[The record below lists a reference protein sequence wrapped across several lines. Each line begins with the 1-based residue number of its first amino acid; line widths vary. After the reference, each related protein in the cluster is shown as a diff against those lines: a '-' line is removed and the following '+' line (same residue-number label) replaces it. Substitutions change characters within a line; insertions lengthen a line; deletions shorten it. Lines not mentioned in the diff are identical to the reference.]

1 MSADVL
7 LQVGH
12 ADTLQ
17 VSHGSKATQVP
28 SLHQV
33 LRQRVLPVA
42 APAHSPGSEAV
53 SLLLLR
59 EILPPALPLT
69 AAHQVLLQPQLY
81 LIFKSSCRQTCRV
94 QIRMA
99 MAWYYQ
105 NELGYFEIVRHL
117 ILCFLHSTESTQVIG
132 RINVSIQAVKRPSRS
147 SPICK

>member
-1 MSADVL
+1 MSDDIL

-17 VSHGSKATQVP
+17 VSYRSKATQVP

-42 APAHSPGSEAV
+42 ALAHSPGSEAV

-81 LIFKSSCRQTCRV
+81 LI
-94 QIRMA
+94 
-99 MAWYYQ
+99 
-105 NELGYFEIVRHL
+105 LG
-117 ILCFLHSTESTQVIG
+117 LC
-132 RINVSIQAVKRPSRS
+132 
-147 SPICK
+147 